1 MSVKK
6 HPNYKNRN
14 ITVACI
20 GAGREQAPIIE
31 LAKSLGLRVVA
42 VDGDKHALGSAVADS
57 FEVIDLNDVAGVL
70 DWAQSQAPR
79 AVLPTPLGSALT
91 TVGAVNDAL
100 KLTGITKVAAVRCV
114 NKQQFHSVMRS
125 AGVSVPIQISAKNL
139 DEVLGAAKS
148 IGYPVV
154 VKPQKGSGS
163 RGVFVASSVDELKTL
178 YIRHQSSFNNSANAE
193 QLSIVQEFVYGHEV
207 GVDGAVIDGGFHIFL
222 IRDKL
227 LTSLPYRVGIGYL
240 TPTILSSNQQERVE
254 TALVKA
260 AYGVGLDNCLY
271 HADVIVPNMGEPVVV
286 EMAGRPSGYNLCLR
300 MVQAVTG
307 LNPIT
312 VMLDHL
318 LGKKAR
324 LATKFSKTRGG
335 VLRMVES
342 SPGVV
347 RRIQGMENALN
358 VPDVVAGEL
367 YLTPGSRVFSRIDGP
382 SSFIGYL
389 LVASEDRGKAEAQ
402 WNQAARQ
409 IIIESEQAF

>member
-1 MSVKK
+1 MTARNY
-6 HPNYKNRN
+6 PNYINRN

-20 GAGREQAPIIE
+20 GAGLEQAAFIE

-42 VDGDKHALGSAVADS
+42 VDGDQHAPGSAVADS

-70 DWAQSQAPR
+70 EWAQCQAPK
-79 AVLPTPLGSALT
+79 AVLPNPLGSALS

-100 KLTGITKVAAVRCV
+100 NLTGITKEAAIRCV
-114 NKQQFHSVMRS
+114 DKQLFHSVMRS
-125 AGVSVPIQISAKNL
+125 AGVSVPVQESAKNL
-139 DEVLGAAKS
+139 DEALVAAKS
-148 IGYPVV
+148 IGWPVV

-163 RGVFVASSVDELKTL
+163 RGVFVASSINELKTL
-178 YIRHQSSFNNSANAE
+178 YIRHQSSFTNSANVD
-193 QLSIVQEFVYGHEV
+193 QLSIVQKLVDGHEV
-207 GVDGAVIDGGFHIFL
+207 GVDGAVIDGGLHIFL

-227 LTSLPYRVGIGYL
+227 LTSLPYRVGIGYF
-240 TPTILSSNQQERVE
+240 TPTILSSYQQKGVE
-254 TALVKA
+254 TALLKA

-271 HADVIVPNMGEPVVV
+271 HADVIVPNTGEPVVV

-312 VMLDHL
+312 VMIDHL
-318 LGKKAR
+318 LGKKSS
-324 LATKFSKTRGG
+324 LSKFNKARGG

-342 SPGVV
+342 SPGAV

-367 YLTPGSRVFSRIDGP
+367 YLTPGSQVSSRTDGP

-389 LVASEDRGKAEAQ
+389 LVASEDRGKAEAR
-402 WNQAARQ
+402 WNQAAQQ
-409 IIIESEQAF
+409 IKIESDQSL

>member
-1 MSVKK
+1 MSVRKY
-6 HPNYKNRN
+6 PSYKDRN

-42 VDGDKHALGSAVADS
+42 VDGDKRALGSTVADS

-70 DWAQSQAPR
+70 DWAQSQAPK

-114 NKQQFHSVMRS
+114 NKQLFHSVMRF

-139 DEVLGAAKS
+139 DEVLEAAKS

-163 RGVFVASSVDELKTL
+163 RGVFVASSVDELRTL
-178 YIRHQSSFNNSANAE
+178 YLRHQSSFSNSSDAE
-193 QLSIVQEFVYGHEV
+193 QLSIVQEFIYGHEV

-222 IRDKL
+222 IRDKQ

-240 TPTILSSNQQERVE
+240 TPTILSINQQERVE
-254 TALVKA
+254 TALIKA

-271 HADVIVPNMGEPVVV
+271 HADVIVPKMGEPVIV

-318 LGKKAR
+318 LGKKAGLTR
-324 LATKFSKTRGG
+324 FSKTRGG

-347 RRIQGMENALN
+347 RRIQGLESALN

-367 YLTPGSRVFSRIDGP
+367 YLAPGSQVFSRIDGP

-389 LVASEDRGKAEAQ
+389 LVASEDLGKAEVQ
-402 WNQAARQ
+402 WNQAAQ
-409 IIIESEQAF
+409 KIKIESEQSF